1 METIIEKKVYE
12 EGKHHDKEA
21 ERIARNARGWG
32 IAGVVT
38 GGLAL
43 ASQLWKGGNPLAP
56 ASAPVVVAG
65 GGGGCCGVNAYAKE
79 CEDVLAL
86 TNAMWSQKVGTMADL
101 YAMRNTDIAEK
112 FALYKSQTDADIG
125 LYKSTRDGLDV
136 LGSRLN
142 NELFGLYKYTRDAN
156 DATNKEISNL
166 KAELAVCNAVRPYQD
181 KLILCEIDKA
191 HTAAMN
197 ALDRRTCRMITG
209 ELVLPSTPTVTGYPS
224 YNPCNP
230 QPAAA

>member
-12 EGKHHDKEA
+12 EGKHNDNEA
-21 ERIARNARGWG
+21 ERIARNGRGWG

-56 ASAPVVVAG
+56 ASVPVVVAG
-65 GGGGCCGVNAYAKE
+65 GGGACCGVSAYAKE

-86 TNAMWSQKVGTMADL
+86 TNAMWSQKVGTMADM

-112 FALYKSQTDADIG
+112 FALYKSQTDADFG
-125 LYKSTRDGLDV
+125 LYKSTRD
-136 LGSRLN
+136 
-142 NELFGLYKYTRDAN
+142 AN
-156 DATNKEISNL
+156 DSTNKEISAL
-166 KAELAVCNAVRPYQD
+166 KAEIAVANAIRPYQD

-191 HTAAMN
+191 YTAAMN